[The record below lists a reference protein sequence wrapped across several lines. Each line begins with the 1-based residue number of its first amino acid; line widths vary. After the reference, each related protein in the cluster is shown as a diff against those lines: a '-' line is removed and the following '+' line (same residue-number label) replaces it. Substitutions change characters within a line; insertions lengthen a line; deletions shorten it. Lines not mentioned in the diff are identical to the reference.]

1 MGILGGGVV
10 TAAATEANGQRGQ
23 GRAHLLDAA
32 FTFAMRVASAGL
44 VFVLQVF
51 LARTMDLGDYGSY
64 VTAWTWLVMLGAFMP
79 LGFAESAVRF
89 VPRYRARAR
98 HGSAVAFWRFGL
110 RVVLLVSLLMAGI
123 AAIVALAGGLADS
136 RTGLIVLLVAA
147 GLPFLAV
154 QNFLEGIARAH
165 GWYKL
170 TSVPI
175 YVIRPLLIMGGC
187 GGLAWAGL
195 SLSLVNVGSVVVAAM
210 ALVSLGLFAALVR
223 AMWRQPMP
231 AGDDEVTGSR
241 RVWLKASLPLITTG
255 RQREILIAGMT
266 AVLFNVGLSVLLIP
280 HFGIEGAAAAT
291 AAAMVVRSL
300 MQCLAVRRSLNLSV
314 ISLGLPSLRLSAA
327 G

>member
-10 TAAATEANGQRGQ
+10 TATAADAHDERGR

-89 VPRYRARAR
+89 VPRYRTRAR
-98 HGSAVAFWRFGL
+98 HGSAVAFWCFGL

-154 QNFLEGIARAH
+154 QNFLEGIARARLVQADLRADLCHPAPPDH
-165 GWYKL
+165 GRLW
-170 TSVPI
+170 
-175 YVIRPLLIMGGC
+175 RPGLGWLVAEPGQRRLRGGRSH
-187 GGLAWAGL
+187 GAHVAGPVC
-195 SLSLVNVGSVVVAAM
+195 SARARHVA
-210 ALVSLGLFAALVR
+210 
-223 AMWRQPMP
+223 P
-231 AGDDEVTGSR
+231 ANAGR
-241 RVWLKASLPLITTG
+241 R
-255 RQREILIAGMT
+255 
-266 AVLFNVGLSVLLIP
+266 
-280 HFGIEGAAAAT
+280 
-291 AAAMVVRSL
+291 
-300 MQCLAVRRSLNLSV
+300 
-314 ISLGLPSLRLSAA
+314 
-327 G
+327 